1 MTTFHEIVMQRYA
14 TKRFDGRA
22 VPEET
27 VRELL
32 ELVRFAPSALNLQP
46 WRIRVVTDP
55 AVKERLQPAAF
66 GQLQVTTCSHL
77 LVFCA
82 DPDYDELIR
91 KLDRL
96 LASNGVADEMRE
108 TVVGMSRQFAD
119 PMSAEQRLA
128 WSTAQTYLA
137 VGNALNGAKAL
148 GLDSCPMGG
157 FDPAAVREIL
167 ALPAPLVPV
176 LLCPIGYGADE
187 PGPKLRHPLEEILV

>member
-1 MTTFHEIVMQRYA
+1 MKFQEIVMQRYA

-27 VRELL
+27 VHELL

-55 AVKERLQPAAF
+55 EQKTALRPAAF
-66 GQLQVTTCSHL
+66 DQEQVTTCSHL

-82 DPDYDELIR
+82 DPDYEGLIAR
-91 KLDRL
+91 LDAL
-96 LASNGVADEMRE
+96 LSANRVPEEMRQM
-108 TVVGMSRQFAD
+108 VVGMARQFTGE
-119 PMSAEQRLA
+119 MSHDQRLA

-137 VGNALNGAKAL
+137 LGNALNGAKAL

-157 FDPAAVREIL
+157 FDPVAVTGIL
-167 ALPAPLVPV
+167 GIPAPLVPV
-176 LLCPIGYGADE
+176 MLCPIGYAADR
-187 PGPKLRHPLEEILV
+187 PMPKVRFALDEILV

>member
-1 MTTFHEIVMQRYA
+1 MQRYA
-14 TKRFDGRA
+14 TKRFNGRA

-27 VRELL
+27 VGELL

-46 WRIRVVTDP
+46 WRLRVVADP
-55 AVKERLQPAAF
+55 AEKERLQPAAF
-66 GQLQVTTCSHL
+66 DQAQVTTCSHL

-82 DPDYDELIR
+82 DPDYDGLIR
-91 KLDRL
+91 KLDGL
-96 LASNGVADEMRE
+96 LAANGVPDEMRE

-187 PGPKLRHPLEEILV
+187 PGPKLRHPLGEILV

>member
-1 MTTFHEIVMQRYA
+1 MKFQEIVMQRYA

-27 VRELL
+27 VHELL

-55 AVKERLQPAAF
+55 AQKAALRPAAF
-66 GQLQVTTCSHL
+66 DQEQVTTCSHL

-82 DPDYDELIR
+82 DPDYEGLIAR
-91 KLDRL
+91 LDAL
-96 LASNGVADEMRE
+96 LSANRVPEEMRQM
-108 TVVGMSRQFAD
+108 VLGMARQFT
-119 PMSAEQRLA
+119 AEMPPEKRLA

-137 VGNALNGAKAL
+137 LGNALNGAKAL

-157 FDPAAVREIL
+157 FDPVAVTGIL
-167 ALPAPLVPV
+167 GIPAPLVPV
-176 LLCPIGYGADE
+176 MLCPIGYAADR
-187 PGPKLRHPLEEILV
+187 PMPKVRFALDEILV